1 MLYKWAFKCGNL
13 YPEIIHYV
21 VRMQICLLLTQ
32 NSLDRKMNLVQ
43 QALCLIT
50 TGQ

>member
-1 MLYKWAFKCGNL
+1 MLYKWALKCGNL

-21 VRMQICLLLTQ
+21 LRMQICLLFTQ
-32 NSLDRKMNLVQ
+32 NSLDRKMKLVQ